1 MYTVIHD
8 TQKQYSL
15 ALVNYEDALKLYRA
29 KYKTG
34 HCLIATTLNNMGLV
48 LMQKQ
53 GFSEA
58 LIFFEEALQIRKEQL
73 GEDHADVGQ
82 IWHNLGLVHGKLALQ
97 KGHSSLFQA
106 IECFKQAL
114 RIRLPCHG
122 QVNLEVSYTWNN
134 LGIAYKSLND
144 YDNAIGCFVK
154 VIQIREKLLGCD
166 HVEVGNANHNLGN
179 LYAKAGNFSKALEAY
194 EASYKTSLHT
204 YGHNHLSIANTLHN
218 MGNVYYRMGNK
229 EKARDLYREALKIRD
244 SNLSS
249 SENSKADLANSLHK
263 VAQLELE
270 AGQYDIA
277 LTHFERSLELKRLVY
292 GDSHIHLAA
301 TLKAVGWEVAVISLI
316 FVCVSYPVFLHVFFL
331 FVLRLSLRE
340 SITKISKITEEVN
353 IVFCHYLQRE
363 HCLIFHSFE

>member
-1 MYTVIHD
+1 MCFSLPMLDVVMYAVIYD

-53 GFSEA
+53 GFLEA
-58 LIFFEEALQIRKEQL
+58 LRFFEEALQIRKEQL

-82 IWHNLGLVHGKLALQ
+82 IWHNLGLVHGKLASQ
-97 KGHSSLFQA
+97 QGHSSLFKA

-114 RIRLPCHG
+114 RIRLPCYG
-122 QVNLEVSYTWNN
+122 QVNLEVSNTWNN
-134 LGIAYKSLND
+134 LGIAYKSVND

-154 VIQIREKLLGCD
+154 VIQIREKLYGCD

-179 LYAKAGNFSKALEAY
+179 LYAKAGDFAKALEAY
-194 EASYKTSLHT
+194 EASYKTRVHT
-204 YGHNHLSIANTLHN
+204 YGQNHLSVANTLHN

-229 EKARDLYREALKIRD
+229 EKARDLYREALNIRD
-244 SNLSS
+244 SNSSS
-249 SENSKADLANSLHK
+249 SENSKGDLANSLHK

-270 AGQYDIA
+270 AGQYDVA

-301 TLKAVGWEVAVISLI
+301 TLKAVSYEVPITSL
-316 FVCVSYPVFLHVFFL
+316 L
-331 FVLRLSLRE
+331 FCAL
-340 SITKISKITEEVN
+340 
-353 IVFCHYLQRE
+353 YL
-363 HCLIFHSFE
+363 I